1 MCMETKPKPVIRNFE
16 KEQFYKKVITDFL
29 KSKTK
34 TKFIK

>member
-1 MCMETKPKPVIRNFE
+1 METKPRPVIQNFE
-16 KEQFYKKVITDFL
+16 KEQFYRKVTTDFL

>member
-1 MCMETKPKPVIRNFE
+1 MCMETKPRPVIQNFE
-16 KEQFYKKVITDFL
+16 KEQFYRKVTTDFL